1 MIKQKYVVLEGLDFA
16 GKSRLAKQ
24 LAETLNWRLVNE
36 PFTETE
42 HAAEVKRMNN
52 ANYLPKYY
60 EMMMII
66 ASRIECFDQVVS
78 QHRQSGLISDR
89 NVVSSMVYQST
100 ERFPPSTV
108 YSINA
113 KVLGEAGHVIA
124 PDYLFF
130 LDITHETF
138 LERLGNCN
146 RPVDAKDLWLK
157 APGNWKIM
165 RDKYLHALG
174 LLEVMSPD
182 TYIEIITPET
192 TIEEIIAKIK

>member
-1 MIKQKYVVLEGLDFA
+1 MIRRKYAVLEGLDFA
-16 GKSRLAKQ
+16 GKSRLAKA
-24 LAETLNWRLVNE
+24 LAETLGWRLVNE

-66 ASRIECFDQVVS
+66 ASRIECFDMVVGE
-78 QHRQSGLISDR
+78 HRHTGLISDR

-100 ERFPPSTV
+100 ERFPPSAV
-108 YSINA
+108 YSINEKTL
-113 KVLGEAGHVIA
+113 KVAGHEIA

-138 LERLGNCN
+138 LERLANCN
-146 RPVDAKDLWLK
+146 RAVDEKDLWLK
-157 APGNWKIM
+157 DPANWKVM
-165 RDKYLHALG
+165 RDKYLHAIG
-174 LLEVMSPD
+174 LLEVMSPH
-182 TYIEIITPET
+182 THVEIITPET
-192 TIEEIIAKIK
+192 TVEELVAKLK